1 MKFESHFNYETGLI
15 GRAQALYINHST
27 NYAVPIMIVSFF
39 SILPSII
46 IRHNVTDIISACCMI
61 ICSALVL
68 VTQRKRASIMTANL
82 YKPETTIE
90 ANATIDDRFVSVELG
105 NGINTLASHNY
116 VISEMTDAMFDKHVY
131 ALCFND
137 QEILPIA
144 KNSFGEQEKEF
155 EQFLKQT
162 MKQKPA
168 APMTSLYKL
177 LSLIMGLFAAA
188 NIVNF
193 IAYLAQ

>member
-105 NGINTLASHNY
+105 NDPLVLNVEVCGQVVSLEIVGQVHH
-116 VISEMTDAMFDKHVY
+116 DKSCSV
-131 ALCFND
+131 
-137 QEILPIA
+137 P
-144 KNSFGEQEKEF
+144 
-155 EQFLKQT
+155 
-162 MKQKPA
+162 
-168 APMTSLYKL
+168 
-177 LSLIMGLFAAA
+177 
-188 NIVNF
+188 
-193 IAYLAQ
+193 YLVCKVS

>member
-1 MKFESHFNYETGLI
+1 MKFESHFTYETGLL

-27 NYAVPIMIVSFF
+27 SYAIPILIVCFF

-46 IRHNVTDIISACCMI
+46 IRHNITDIISACCI
-61 ICSALVL
+61 LLCCALAL
-68 VTQRKRASIMTANL
+68 LTQRKRANIMTTNL
-82 YKPETTIE
+82 YKPETPIE
-90 ANATIDDRFVSVELG
+90 GTATIDDRFVSLEVG
-105 NGINTLASHNY
+105 TGTNTLASSNY

-162 MKQKPA
+162 MKQKS
-168 APMTSLYKL
+168 APPMSGLYKM
-177 LSLIMGLFAAA
+177 LSIVMALFAAA
-188 NIVNF
+188 NIMSLLL
-193 IAYLAQ
+193 YLAK

>member
-1 MKFESHFNYETGLI
+1 
-15 GRAQALYINHST
+15 
-27 NYAVPIMIVSFF
+27 
-39 SILPSII
+39 
-46 IRHNVTDIISACCMI
+46 MI